1 MMKINITKR
10 LNRFLAVAGAMLIGA
25 LPALAQESSLTRVA
39 ANDCGVPG
47 AQPFLVK
54 GENYTMPS
62 EVKGSKEA
70 ITCNFGGKVIYA
82 LISWIFMPTIS
93 WKWFIWLTMNV
104 NNALS

>member
-1 MMKINITKR
+1 MMKVNIIKR
-10 LNRFLAVAGAMLIGA
+10 LKRIGAIVGAMLIGA

-47 AQPFLVK
+47 AQPFLIK
-54 GENYTMPS
+54 GENYTMPP

-82 LISWIFMPTIS
+82 FNHLDIH
-93 WKWFIWLTMNV
+93 
-104 NNALS
+104 ADY

>member
-47 AQPFLVK
+47 AQPFLV
-54 GENYTMPS
+54 NLNSAT
-62 EVKGSKEA
+62 
-70 ITCNFGGKVIYA
+70 
-82 LISWIFMPTIS
+82 L
-93 WKWFIWLTMNV
+93 L
-104 NNALS
+104 